1 VSNLVPLARPSPSY
15 DLILD
20 SVGQLVVFASHAK
33 QLIAKSSDGQILDDR
48 AEPGGLLSVM
58 R

>member
-1 VSNLVPLARPSPSY
+1 MPLARPSPSY